1 MNLGSGHELS
11 VQTDGLRFSLFR
23 DITIEEVYGVHWY
36 TAPAT
41 GVGSQRPHI
50 SHDLNGDEFSRS
62 KSNSLSNRLLGRASD
77 DESAPRKRDLLK
89 EKVTSDSADG
99 NEPTIK
105 AGRPMTIDKRSLG
118 AKVTLSRADIE
129 AEQRY
134 EDVLGELRTRNR
146 LHQSRARVQKARET
160 GDTNLKEEVDYHPL
174 LCSDLRNAKSPQVPS
189 TGKVSLTKMIDM
201 FEPISRQLDRVPIVP
216 RLSLWFLSQSHKITC
231 PSICFSGSGHYLGD
245 ILLESLFSKYVGD
258 DQRIEALKQEVSTW
272 LSSADVYI
280 TLSNIVG
287 HASVPLLTSNDI
299 TTEVR
304 SNQVV
309 VSRIGEQAADS
320 GLVTSLSGADGHFTI
335 PTCLLPSHSYLAP
348 GEDTAPVSMSIRASL
363 PAYFSDS
370 FLQFATTLS
379 KTSQMLDI
387 EEEWSRSNSMDSST
401 RPAPDTDMASDE
413 PHSNQ
418 DSRAQRLRDKLRP
431 HGQLSHVLKH
441 PMEHAKQNL
450 HREFKKTAV
459 DKVDGAW
466 MARWT
471 NKLLKKLEGLDGDL
485 GYTTQ
490 IPVQIPRGKKIDG
503 SEIKE

>member
-1 MNLGSGHELS
+1 MDLGSGHELS

-23 DITIEEVYGVHWY
+23 DITIREVYGVHWY
-36 TAPAT
+36 TAPET
-41 GVGSQRPHI
+41 SEGSQRPRI
-50 SHDLNGDEFSRS
+50 SHDLNRDDFPRT
-62 KSNSLSNRLLGRASD
+62 KSDSLSNRLLGRTSD

-89 EKVTSDSADG
+89 EKVISNSADG
-99 NEPTIK
+99 SQPAVK
-105 AGRPMTIDKRSLG
+105 AGQPMTLDKRSLG
-118 AKVTLSRADIE
+118 AKATLSRADIE

-134 EDVLGELRTRNR
+134 EDVLGELRNRNR

-160 GDTNLKEEVDYHPL
+160 GDTNLKEEIDYHPL

-189 TGKVSLTKMIDM
+189 TGKVSLARLIDM
-201 FEPISRQLDRVPIVP
+201 FEPVSRQLDRVPIVS
-216 RLSLWFLSQSHKITC
+216 RLPLWFLSQSHKVTC

-245 ILLESLFSKYVGD
+245 ILLESLFSKYIGY
-258 DQRIEALKQEVSTW
+258 DQRIEALKQEVATW

-280 TLSNIVG
+280 TLSNLIG
-287 HASVPLLTSNDI
+287 HASIPLLTSNDI
-299 TTEVR
+299 TTELR
-304 SNQVV
+304 SDKVV

-320 GLVTSLSGADGHFTI
+320 GLVASLSGADGHFTI

-348 GEDTAPVSMSIRASL
+348 EEDTAPVSMSVRASL

-379 KTSQMLDI
+379 KTSQMLEI
-387 EEEWSRSNSMDSST
+387 EEEWSRSNSIDSST
-401 RPAPDTDMASDE
+401 RPAHDTDMASDE
-413 PHSNQ
+413 PHANPDCRS
-418 DSRAQRLRDKLRP
+418 QRLRDKLRP
-431 HGQLSHVLKH
+431 HGQLSHVFKH

-471 NKLLKKLEGLDGDL
+471 NKLLRKLEGLDGDL

-490 IPVQIPRGKKIDG
+490 IPVEIPRAQRRD
-503 SEIKE
+503 SAQIKQ